1 MTTLFISAN
10 LSEAYSEVNTK
21 NIEDNTQNQDKRK
34 ITVLIVPFFNWKGTK
49 NDFYEDMA
57 TNKLKNEISKYNKFD
72 IAEDPEFNQLIKGID
87 IDDNKQNIINFARDR
102 NIQNILFCRFREN
115 DVTFNDLNL
124 TQEFYVANRRIAFQI
139 ELIDT
144 STGEKRF
151 TFEDNIVQMRRQNG
165 KTFYQ
170 IIEQEFDKVL
180 GRMAE
185 KVDEKF
191 LIKAKVLTK
200 ENDKIILNKG
210 FNDGIKEGMIFTYK
224 KQEKNSSS
232 FVFTKDSY
240 LRVASVLENRSE
252 LILISGSN
260 PDKDTELTESKNDP
274 QIEGNISNLGTSIF
288 EDSVEINL
296 GSDKGIKVGQIFKV
310 VEKVSY
316 KDSKT
321 GRNYTI
327 ADKERGLIFITDSE
341 TKKAKGKIIRGRSE
355 IKNGMKIVEYDKS
368 YLEPLIKAALYGYQP
383 ILPSL
388 SARSILR
395 LSTGYEDLRYK
406 YYFDYGVNTTITK
419 VQSTSANPAAQKENY
434 RVMIEGINGSIGYKF
449 NIIPEYIDLSPL
461 LQVGFG
467 LNDPF
472 NQTIA
477 LDITPKGSVIF
488 SYKRFSLWI
497 EGGYS
502 AKFSIRPEST
512 SPNSSGFIYGGGLS
526 VNF

>member
-1 MTTLFISAN
+1 
-10 LSEAYSEVNTK
+10 
-21 NIEDNTQNQDKRK
+21 
-34 ITVLIVPFFNWKGTK
+34 
-49 NDFYEDMA
+49 MA
-57 TNKLKNEISKYNKFD
+57 TDKLKSEIAKYNKFE
-72 IAEDPEFNQLIKGID
+72 IVEDQEFNQLIKGID
-87 IDDNKQNIINFARDR
+87 IEDNKQNIINFARDR
-102 NIQNILFCRFREN
+102 NIQNILFCKFREN

-139 ELIDT
+139 DLIDT
-144 STGEKRF
+144 STGDKRF

-170 IIEQEFDKVL
+170 ILEQEFDRVL

-185 KVDEKF
+185 KIDEKF
-191 LIKAKVLTK
+191 LLKAKVITQ

-224 KQEKNSSS
+224 KQEKNPNS
-232 FVFTKDSY
+232 FVVTKDSY
-240 LRVASVLENRSE
+240 LRVVSVSENRSE

-260 PDKDTELTESKNDP
+260 PDKDTELTETKNDP
-274 QIEGNISNLGTSIF
+274 QIEGTVSKLGTSIF
-288 EDSVEINL
+288 ENSVEINL

-327 ADKERGLIFITDSE
+327 ADKERGLIFITDTE
-341 TKKAKGKIIRGRSE
+341 TKTASARIIRGRSE

-368 YLEPLIKAALYGYQP
+368 YLEPLIKVALYGYQP
-383 ILPSL
+383 MLPSL

-419 VQSTSANPAAQKENY
+419 VQTVTNPPGQKENY

-449 NIIPEYIDLSPL
+449 NIIPEYIDVSPL

-467 LNDPF
+467 LNDPT

-477 LDITPKGSVIF
+477 LDITPKGSIIF
-488 SYKRFSLWI
+488 SYNRFSLWL

-502 AKFSIRPEST
+502 AKFLIRPEST
-512 SPNSSGFIYGGGLS
+512 APNSSGFIYGGGLS